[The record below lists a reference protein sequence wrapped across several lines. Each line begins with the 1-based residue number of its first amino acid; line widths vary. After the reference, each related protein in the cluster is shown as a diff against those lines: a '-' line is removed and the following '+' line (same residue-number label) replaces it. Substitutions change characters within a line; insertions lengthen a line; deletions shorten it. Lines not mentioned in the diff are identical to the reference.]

1 MKVSNNSLAAM
12 EDYFHSQCKNLY
24 SPPALKIIWST
35 MLNSFLKGKSTLL
48 LSESEILLFLKAIK
62 NLKNGV
68 PYQYVCKNAAFYGL
82 ELEVNPSTL
91 IPRPETEELVEW
103 ILNSEKDECIKLKD
117 ICTGSGCIALALK
130 KNREKWEIYGT
141 DYFDET
147 LKTAQENGKKLN
159 LSIHWLKENALEW
172 QNTASGILDIIV
184 SNPPY
189 ISEKEKEEMAKNVVD
204 FEPHEALF
212 APGTDALIFYR
223 KIAKQAMHD
232 LKKGGRIYL
241 ELNQYLAEEIK
252 EILTNAGFENV
263 EIKVDMSGNK
273 RMLRAIK

>member
-1 MKVSNNSLAAM
+1 M

-147 LKTAQENGKKLN
+147 LKTAEKNGKKLN
-159 LSIHWLKENALEW
+159 LSVRWLKENALEW
-172 QNTASGILDIIV
+172 KDTASGILDIIV

-212 APGTDALIFYR
+212 ASGKDALIFYR

-241 ELNQYLAEEIK
+241 ELNQYLADEIK
-252 EILTNAGFENV
+252 EIVTDAGFENV